1 MIFCNTL
8 VINGIDQ
15 TTIRDED
22 ENGLERERDGPGTT
36 VGQQI
41 EEIIRGYYYQP
52 GHWIEEFFTTAGEVW
67 TDCLVLSLIYI
78 SLSRSGASNLIYS
91 TNGYGLVPMSNR
103 VTLVIF
109 CCDIPNFEI
118 KS

>member
-1 MIFCNTL
+1 MPFCNTL

-15 TTIRDED
+15 TTISDED
-22 ENGLERERDGPGTT
+22 VNGLGRERDGPGTT

-67 TDCLVLSLIYI
+67 IDCLVLSLIYT
-78 SLSRSGASNLIYS
+78 SHSVLGVREFMCN
-91 TNGYGLVPMSNR
+91 TNVYGLDLSNH
-103 VTLVIF
+103 VTLVLF
-109 CCDIPNFEI
+109 CSDII
-118 KS
+118 LR